1 MGKVRI
7 KTIGD
12 EELEKKQSEAARK
25 KAEAKKAHAG
35 LLKKKEET
43 SKPEEEE
50 QVVVAEETTSE
61 EAKTE
66 EKTLKKKEKF
76 IKTKASTRSE
86 GYKKVAEKVDKTKVY
101 TLKEAL
107 EILPTLQRAKFDE
120 SVELHINTTE
130 QGVSGTVTLPHGT
143 GKKVRVMIADSTN
156 DPKGLADLLQNLE
169 ASKIDFDVL
178 VATPET
184 MPSLAKVARVLGP
197 RGLMPNPKN
206 GTVSTDPKKKAAE
219 FEAGQLSFKTEAKAP
234 IIHLTVGKV
243 SFGDAKLSENITT
256 IFKKIP
262 AEKVVS
268 ITLKSTMSPGMK
280 IRA

>member
-25 KAEAKKAHAG
+25 KAEAKKAHAE

-43 SKPEEEE
+43 SMPEEEV
-50 QVVVAEETTSE
+50 QVVAEETTSE
-61 EAKTE
+61 EVKTE
-66 EKTLKKKEKF
+66 EKPKKKEKF

-86 GYKKVAEKVDKTKVY
+86 SYKKVSEKIDKTKIY

-156 DPKGLADLLQNLE
+156 DPKGLSELLQNLE

-178 VATPET
+178 IATPET

-206 GTVSTDPKKKAAE
+206 GTVSPDPKKKAAE
-219 FEAGQLSFKTEAKAP
+219 FEAGQMSFKTEAKAP

-243 SFGDAKLSENITT
+243 SFGDAKLNENIAT

-262 AEKVVS
+262 SEKVASV
-268 ITLKSTMSPGMK
+268 TLKSTMSPGIK
-280 IRA
+280 IRV